1 MSDPYRHH
9 RRTLAP
15 ALAAACLALP
25 APAAAI
31 PQIEPGSNHTSVVV
45 VSPKVGDTPAD
56 YPGTG
61 PAPAVVVSNGAK
73 IGDPPADYPGSSPT
87 AVVSHTAAV
96 PAPTVTDTSSTD
108 GFDWG
113 SALIG
118 AAGAAVLAALALGG
132 VALASH
138 RHLPLNCAARLAAV
152 ALDPWSLGRATGRGG
167 RRRGR
172 EGLAASCLI

>member
-9 RRTLAP
+9 RRILAP

-25 APAAAI
+25 ASAAAI
-31 PQIEPGSNHTSVVV
+31 PQIEPGSPTGDNHTSVVV
-45 VSPKVGDTPAD
+45 VTPKVGDTPAD

-61 PAPAVVVSNGAK
+61 SAPAVVVSNGAK
-73 IGDPPADYPGSSPT
+73 IGDTPADYPGSSPT

-132 VALASH
+132 VALTSH
-138 RHLPLNCAARLAAV
+138 RHLHLN
-152 ALDPWSLGRATGRGG
+152 
-167 RRRGR
+167 
-172 EGLAASCLI
+172 